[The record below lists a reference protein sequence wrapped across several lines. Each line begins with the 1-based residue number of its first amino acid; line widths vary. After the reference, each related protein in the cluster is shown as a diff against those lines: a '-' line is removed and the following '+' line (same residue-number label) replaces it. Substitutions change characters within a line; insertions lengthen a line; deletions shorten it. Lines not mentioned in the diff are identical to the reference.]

1 MSPCGPVQSKQLVGN
16 NAGRWTQ
23 CYTPYKKCRV
33 LLYSTTI
40 TISARRLFHI
50 NTNTHTHTHTRT
62 RTRTR
67 SRSRTRT
74 CTCTRTRT
82 HTDTDV
88 YRKQNIVV
96 LLQVLA
102 RVSGSAPGPAW
113 TMAFVKVLKNAA
125 YFKRFQVQKR
135 RRREGKTDYHAR
147 RKMVRQDKNKFNNRK
162 YRLVVRFT
170 NKRVICQC
178 VYATLRGDVIVAAA
192 ASNELAHFGIPAGH
206 KNYAAA
212 YATGLLVARR
222 VLKKFGLDE
231 KFKGKEEIDGEEYH
245 VEDEDNEQR
254 PFKCILDVGIRRTCV
269 GHRMWGALKGAVD
282 GGLHVPHKAK
292 NFPGFKA
299 ADEKGGESEYD
310 AEAHKEKI
318 FGNHASTLSHHFLV
332 DAWEKFCR
340 AWDSDNLQPL
350 WFLLPR
356 MGCGIFPGGWPRC
369 CSGCHGCCFP
379 YCGAIPLRSK
389 EQTHSV
395 GKDSLLLLMLLRVS
409 RVLLSLFAGSQV
421 FPQFYG

>member
-1 MSPCGPVQSKQLVGN
+1 
-16 NAGRWTQ
+16 
-23 CYTPYKKCRV
+23 
-33 LLYSTTI
+33 
-40 TISARRLFHI
+40 
-50 NTNTHTHTHTRT
+50 
-62 RTRTR
+62 
-67 SRSRTRT
+67 
-74 CTCTRTRT
+74 
-82 HTDTDV
+82 
-88 YRKQNIVV
+88 
-96 LLQVLA
+96 
-102 RVSGSAPGPAW
+102 
-113 TMAFVKVLKNAA
+113 MAFVKVLKNAA

-318 FGNHASTLSHHFLV
+318 FGSHASTLSAHFLV
-332 DAWEKFCR
+332 DVLVREVL
-340 AWDSDNLQPL
+340 SIQ
-350 WFLLPR
+350 
-356 MGCGIFPGGWPRC
+356 
-369 CSGCHGCCFP
+369 S
-379 YCGAIPLRSK
+379 LR
-389 EQTHSV
+389 
-395 GKDSLLLLMLLRVS
+395 
-409 RVLLSLFAGSQV
+409 
-421 FPQFYG
+421 